1 MGCPF
6 ANIQARLTPAVTER
20 RKWAGTIAVGVRT
33 VEEVLEKDGLL
44 NHIKN
49 RKNRGGKAAK

>member
-6 ANIQARLTPAVTER
+6 TSIQARLTPAVTGR
-20 RKWAGTIAVGVRT
+20 GKWAGTIAVGGRAM
-33 VEEVLEKDGLL
+33 EEALEKDGLL